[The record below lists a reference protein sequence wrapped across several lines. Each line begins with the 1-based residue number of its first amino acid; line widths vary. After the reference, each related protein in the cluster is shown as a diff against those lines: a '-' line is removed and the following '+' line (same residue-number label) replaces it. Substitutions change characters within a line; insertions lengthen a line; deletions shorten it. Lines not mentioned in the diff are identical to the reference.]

1 MIDAVAVFSTEAAKL
16 LATALVGRV
25 DKGLG
30 QLAGIARAKFGAKFG
45 SGPVSVADLR
55 EQVLAACRDDPA
67 FRAELMEAVALLNA
81 AGQRPP
87 AAEGVEPFFNHAEH
101 LREPRE
107 SGVCL
112 IYGPAGSGKTEIARQ
127 IAGLV
132 RDRFPGGWIEIDV
145 AESRTGAVVDL
156 ALVKRQALL
165 KLGIPGNE
173 IAADD
178 AGLDQQFG
186 SVLATRLFTVILDN
200 VVSAREVELFRP
212 FRMNLVLAT
221 CSVRTRD
228 LDALDPA
235 PILLGGLELEGAR
248 EMLAHYCGAVRL
260 DAEPA
265 ATDALL
271 EMSGRMP
278 SAIREVGLSLARHSG
293 EPYPVSGVVAHYQA
307 NGIVD
312 AEGVI
317 KDSLEQTFS
326 SLAPETAAAVAL
338 LSGFPGHWFTRETAV
353 AYLGMREQVFDA
365 VVSAMVTEQVGGW
378 YRLTALVSQY
388 AAKLPADRDAAFLR
402 LLSHVRDRAVAADL
416 AGDAGRLREYVVP
429 PGLSWTL
436 AENRIDWLHRHLGLL
451 TEVVRAAARR
461 QRHVEVCQLAGAL
474 EVLITA
480 RWLWREYAEISDL
493 AVRAAAALADGEPQA
508 LYARTLSMRAKTWFL
523 ARAFDPAEADLRQAW
538 ELAEAVKTRPARRER
553 LLSSVAE
560 FRARFFEEKADTLA
574 PASAE
579 RASLLAEAESWLRK
593 AISLDQ
599 HLEHGYALGIH
610 HRMLA
615 SVLIKA
621 GRPAE
626 AMAEIENGRNHA
638 TGRNLNRLDM
648 VAARAFLALG
658 DPGRARDCW
667 SRARAELK
675 STGADQYQWEVREIE
690 ARILAAEGQPEA
702 ARTAWGQLVWDAWR
716 LGHPRTN
723 EYVTE
728 FESLR

>member
-1 MIDAVAVFSTEAAKL
+1 MIDAVAMFSSEAAKL

-45 SGPVSVADLR
+45 SGPVAVADLR
-55 EQVLAACRDDPA
+55 EQVLAACQDDPV
-67 FRAELMEAVALLNA
+67 FRTELMGAVALVNA
-81 AGQRPP
+81 AGQRPS
-87 AAEGVEPFFNHAEH
+87 ATEGVEPFFNHAEH
-101 LREPRE
+101 LRAPRE
-107 SGVCL
+107 SGTCL
-112 IYGPAGSGKTEIARQ
+112 VYGPAGSGKTELARQ
-127 IAGLV
+127 IAGRV

-165 KLGIPGNE
+165 KLGIPSGE

-221 CSVRTRD
+221 SAARTRD
-228 LDALDPA
+228 LDALDPS

-260 DAEPA
+260 DAEPD
-265 ATDALL
+265 ATGALL
-271 EMSGRMP
+271 AMSGRMP
-278 SAIREVGLSLARHSG
+278 SAIREVGLSLARHGG
-293 EPYPVSGVVAHYQA
+293 EPYPVSGLLAHYQA

-317 KDSLEQTFS
+317 NDSLAQTFAT
-326 SLAPETAAAVAL
+326 LAPETAEAVAL

-353 AYLGMREQVFDA
+353 AYLGMPDEVFDA
-365 VVSAMVTEQVGGW
+365 VVSAMLTEQVGGW
-378 YRLTALVSQY
+378 HRLTALVSQY
-388 AAKLPADRDAAFLR
+388 AAKLPADRDAAFPR

-436 AENRIDWLHRHLGLL
+436 PEDRINWLHRHLGLI

-461 QRHVEVCQLAGAL
+461 GKHLEVCQLAGAL

-493 AVRAAAALADGEPQA
+493 AVRAAAALAEGEPQA
-508 LYARTLSMRAKTWFL
+508 LYARALSMRAKTWFL
-523 ARAFDPAEADLRQAW
+523 ARAFDTAAADLQRAW
-538 ELAEAVKTRPARRER
+538 ELAEAVDIRPARRER
-553 LLSSVAE
+553 LQSSVAE
-560 FRARFFEEKADTLA
+560 FRARFFEEQADTL
-574 PASAE
+574 PAE
-579 RASLLAEAESWLRK
+579 RASLLAEAEAWLRK
-593 AISLDQ
+593 AIALDQ
-599 HLEHGYALGIH
+599 HLDHGYALGIH

-626 AMAEIENGRNHA
+626 AMAEIENGRKHA
-638 TGRNLNRLDM
+638 TGRNLSRLDM
-648 VAARAFLALG
+648 VAARAFLARG
-658 DPGRARDCW
+658 DLGRARECW

-702 ARTAWGQLVWDAWR
+702 ARTAWGQLIGDAWK

-723 EYVTE
+723 EYITE

>member
-1 MIDAVAVFSTEAAKL
+1 MIDAVAVFSSEAAKL

-45 SGPVSVADLR
+45 SGPVSVAELR
-55 EQVLAACRDDPA
+55 GQVLAACQDDPG
-67 FRAELMEAVALLNA
+67 FCAELMEAVAVLNA

-87 AAEGVEPFFNHAEH
+87 VVEGVERFFNNAEH

-112 IYGPAGSGKTEIARQ
+112 IYGAVGSGKTELARQ

-132 RDRFPGGWIEIDV
+132 RERFPGGWIEIDV

-165 KLGIPGNE
+165 KLGIPSGE

-200 VVSAREVELFRP
+200 VGSAREVELFRP

-221 CSVRTRD
+221 SSARTRD

-235 PILLGGLELEGAR
+235 PILLGGLENEGAQ
-248 EMLAHYCGAVRL
+248 EMLAYYCGAVRL
-260 DAEPA
+260 DAEPD

-293 EPYPVSGVVAHYQA
+293 EPYPVSGLLARYQA

-317 KDSLEQTFS
+317 NDSLEQAFGR
-326 SLAPETAAAVAL
+326 LAPETAEAVAL
-338 LSGFPGHWFTRETAV
+338 LSGFPGHWFTRETAI
-353 AYLGMREQVFDA
+353 AYLGMPDEVFED
-365 VVSAMVTEQVGGW
+365 VRSSMLTEQVGGW
-378 YRLTALVSQY
+378 HRLTALVSQY

-402 LLSHVRDRAVAADL
+402 LLSHVRDRTVAADL

-436 AENRIDWLHRHLGLL
+436 PEDRLDWLHRHLGLI

-461 QRHVEVCQLAGAL
+461 GKHVEVCQLAGAL
-474 EVLITA
+474 EVLITR

-493 AVRAAAALADGEPQA
+493 AVRAAAALAGGEPQA
-508 LYARTLSMRAKTWFL
+508 LYARTLSMRAKNWFL
-523 ARAFDPAEADLRQAW
+523 ARAFDTADADLRLAW
-538 ELAEAVKTRPARRER
+538 ELAEAVNIRPARRER
-553 LLSSVAE
+553 LQSSVAE
-560 FRARFFEEKADTLA
+560 FRARFFEEQADA
-574 PASAE
+574 RPAE
-579 RASLLAEAESWLRK
+579 RAGSLADAEVWLRK
-593 AISLDQ
+593 AIALDQ

-626 AMAEIENGRNHA
+626 AMAEIERGRQHA
-638 TGRNLNRLDM
+638 TGANLSRLDM

-658 DPGRARDCW
+658 DLVRARECW

-702 ARTAWGQLVWDAWR
+702 ARTAWGQLIGDAWK

-723 EYVTE
+723 EYITE

>member
-45 SGPVSVADLR
+45 SGPVAVAELR
-55 EQVLAACRDDPA
+55 ERVLAACQDDPV
-67 FRAELMEAVALLNA
+67 FRAELMEAVAVLNA

-87 AAEGVEPFFNHAEH
+87 AVEGVEPFFNHAEH
-101 LREPRE
+101 LRAPRE
-107 SGVCL
+107 SGTCL
-112 IYGPAGSGKTEIARQ
+112 VYGPVGSGKIELARQ

-145 AESRTGAVVDL
+145 AESCTGAVVDL

-165 KLGIPGNE
+165 KLGIPGGE

-221 CSVRTRD
+221 ASARTRD
-228 LDALDPA
+228 LDALDPS

-248 EMLAHYCGAVRL
+248 EMLAYYCGAVRL
-260 DAEPA
+260 DAEPDA
-265 ATDALL
+265 ADALL

-278 SAIREVGLSLARHSG
+278 TAIREVGLSLARHSG
-293 EPYPVSGVVAHYQA
+293 EPYPVSGLLARYQA
-307 NGIVD
+307 DGIVD

-317 KDSLEQTFS
+317 NDSLAQTFAT
-326 SLAPETAAAVAL
+326 LAPETVEAVAL

-353 AYLGMREQVFDA
+353 AYLGMPDDVFDE
-365 VVSAMVTEQVGGW
+365 VVSAMLTEQVGGW
-378 YRLTALVSQY
+378 HRLTALVSQY
-388 AAKLPADRDAAFLR
+388 AAKLSADRDAAFLR

-436 AENRIDWLHRHLGLL
+436 PEDRINWLHRHLGLI

-461 QRHVEVCQLAGAL
+461 GRHAEVCQLAGAL

-523 ARAFDPAEADLRQAW
+523 ARAFDTAAADLQQAW
-538 ELAEAVKTRPARRER
+538 ELAEAVTIRPARRQR
-553 LLSSVAE
+553 LQSSVAE
-560 FRARFFEEKADTLA
+560 FRARFFEERADTF
-574 PASAE
+574 PAE
-579 RASLLAEAESWLRK
+579 RASLLAEAEVWLRK
-593 AISLDQ
+593 AIALDQ

-626 AMAEIENGRNHA
+626 AMAEIESGRQHA
-638 TGRNLNRLDM
+638 TGRNRSRLDM

-658 DPGRARDCW
+658 DLVRARECW

-690 ARILAAEGQPEA
+690 ARILAAEGRPEA
-702 ARTAWGQLVWDAWR
+702 ARTAWGQLIGDAWK

-723 EYVTE
+723 EYLTE
-728 FESLR
+728 FESLP